1 MWQTVRAVG
10 SAWTTMCC
18 LGVNAQSELI
28 LPDREPWSAREGGGC
43 LEIGH
48 RVLGV
53 SWGELSWSSWTVAKG
68 SKPLEWAKGLSF
80 EGGPRWFR
88 GHGFWGGMRQLDEGM
103 CMWQVS
109 AGWTSWPEV
118 EVHQPWMEGRVSA
131 SRDAPW
137 GNLRIEAVWTHGRP
151 RSISATN
158 DVVARAELPWAWAAW
173 WVPNVDGTALGLPA
187 LGWSQDGQW
196 ALAWNAQARWAQEL
210 RFWRPP
216 PGKIHL
222 HWRLPAH
229 VFEIA
234 WKGNLAV
241 SNSSQNPRTFDRGKP
256 SSAPRQAVGCA
267 MRQGQDLPGWRAF
280 WMWQREGKAPKE
292 P

>member
-1 MWQTVRAVG
+1 MPNRSSFCLIWNPGRHVKVEGASKSDIASWG
-10 SAWTTMCC
+10 FHGGNC
-18 LGVNAQSELI
+18 LG
-28 LPDREPWSAREGGGC
+28 
-43 LEIGH
+43 
-48 RVLGV
+48 RVGLWRKVRSPLNGPK
-53 SWGELSWSSWTVAKG
+53 ACP
-68 SKPLEWAKGLSF
+68 SKVGLD
-80 EGGPRWFR
+80 
-88 GHGFWGGMRQLDEGM
+88 GFGDTAFGGMRQWDEGM

-118 EVHQPWMEGRVSA
+118 EVHGGGA

-137 GNLRIEAVWTHGRP
+137 GNLRIEAVWTHGRL
-151 RSISATN
+151 RSISAPN

-256 SSAPRQAVGCA
+256 SAAPRQAVGCA
-267 MRQGQDLPGWRAF
+267 MRQGQDLPGWLAF